1 VVDER
6 RSGGAVERDVALP
19 DTDVATPETLTA
31 DDAEGDVCI
40 PVPGGSHVLVDPRR
54 HREDVVRRLLLLGVS
69 TRTLRALLP
78 AWSGLIVAVSDTF
91 VLDASGRVVGA
102 PFPAAIRRGA

>member
-6 RSGGAVERDVALP
+6 RSGGAVERDVVLP
-19 DTDVATPETLTA
+19 DPDVSTPERVC
-31 DDAEGDVCI
+31 DVCI
-40 PVPGGSHVLVDPRR
+40 PVPGGSHVLVDPRQ

-78 AWSGLIVAVSDTF
+78 AWSALIVAVSDTF

>member
-6 RSGGAVERDVALP
+6 RSGGALEREVVLP
-19 DTDVATPETLTA
+19 DTDIASPETA
-31 DDAEGDVCI
+31 DGADGEVCI

-78 AWSGLIVAVSDTF
+78 AWSALIVAVSDTF